1 MKEFV
6 KRIDTVF
13 LEVSD
18 LDYSINW
25 YTEVLGLTLRWN
37 RNGYAAFTVGE
48 TSLTL
53 VKSKDVIPAKH
64 YPFNFCTI
72 NIDEIHKF
80 LVEHKVDTEDIADYD
95 DMSTFD
101 FKDPNGHILCFCQ
114 FKDSTPSL

>member
-1 MKEFV
+1 M
-6 KRIDTVF
+6 
-13 LEVSD
+13 LSVSD

-64 YPFNFCTI
+64 YPFNFCTN

-101 FKDPNGHILCFCQ
+101 FKDPNGH
-114 FKDSTPSL
+114 TPNP